1 MLDAKVGDEMEE
13 LNGVYT
19 PQLEKKL
26 EVFDEYKRLVME
38 AVDEVIEQV
47 RKQAEQEAARIIGE
61 ASRKAKQ
68 IAEKTVANAEK
79 AQYAILTESRAIAR
93 ETTANIEQLTSTLA
107 TMQEEIDNLVGI
119 LGEQA
124 RGLTET
130 AQKLETMI
138 IDTRE
143 KAHTE
148 IAERLQV
155 IQELNQR
162 IKQVVEG
169 TPRAGEKEVEHIGRD
184 KEAGLASGERKE
196 PVAQPTVS
204 ATQDNVLPPS
214 DEDRQFLGTVEL
226 VIISPN
232 SPELRKKFLNCLP
245 AATGLDLQGSPE
257 SVGKKKTQMVY
268 LPKPVPLVKI
278 LRQMAMVK
286 SANEDGRG
294 IIEIVLEA
302 ADQWRG

>member
-1 MLDAKVGDEMEE
+1 MEE

-38 AVDEVIEQV
+38 AADEVIEQV

-93 ETTANIEQLTSTLA
+93 ETMANMEQLTSALA
-107 TMQEEIDNLVGI
+107 AMQGEIDNLVGI

-124 RGLTET
+124 HALTET
-130 AQKLETMI
+130 TQKLETTI
-138 IDTRE
+138 IDAKE
-143 KAHTE
+143 KAHSE
-148 IAERLQV
+148 IAERLQA
-155 IQELNQR
+155 IQELNQK

-169 TPRAGEKEVEHIGRD
+169 IPRAGEKEVEHIGRD
-184 KEAGLASGERKE
+184 KEVGLASGEKKE
-196 PVAQPTVS
+196 LVTQPTVS
-204 ATQDNVLPPS
+204 ATQYTVSPPS
-214 DEDRQFLGTVEL
+214 ADDRQFLGTVEL

-232 SPELRKKFLNCLP
+232 SAELRKKFLTCLP
-245 AATGLDLQGSPE
+245 AAAGLDLQGPPE
-257 SVGKKKTQMVY
+257 SVGKKRTQTVY

-302 ADQWRG
+302 VDQWRG